1 MPKHRMQDMAA
12 SRPTYGQRA
21 GKVVARS
28 LFLSLAPFL
37 LNLFF
42 QGKREFEKEI
52 KLAEKVRS
60 IKKKG

>member
-1 MPKHRMQDMAA
+1 MTAP
-12 SRPTYGQRA
+12 RPTYGQRA
-21 GKVVARS
+21 RKVVARS

-37 LNLFF
+37 VNLFF

-52 KLAEKVRS
+52 KLAKKVRS

>member
-1 MPKHRMQDMAA
+1 MPKHGMRDMTAP
-12 SRPTYGQRA
+12 RPTYGQRA
-21 GKVVARS
+21 RKVVARS

-37 LNLFF
+37 VNLFF

-52 KLAEKVRS
+52 KLAKKVRS